1 LSNAGAFWLPK
12 LEQVITHSANFRNI
26 PLPKLVLAELGEKAG
41 AIGAAHRV
49 MEVISEKSL

>member
-1 LSNAGAFWLPK
+1 
-12 LEQVITHSANFRNI
+12 
-26 PLPKLVLAELGEKAG
+26 LAELGEKAG